1 VVFLMLEGGAAID
14 AVLDRGGDAFVPRVK
29 DHVVVQMGTTSAD
42 YSRGLAADVGAVGGD
57 YVEAPVSGSRQPAE
71 EGQLVAML
79 AGEPAAVNRVRPLLG
94 PMCRQAV
101 GCGPVP
107 NALLT
112 KLSVNLYLITM
123 VTGLAEA
130 LHFADRHGLAPAQVV
145 AVLDAGPMASRV
157 SRTKAAML
165 LTRDFTVQA
174 SITNVLEN
182 NRLIAE
188 AARASNLASPLLD
201 VCHALFAETLA
212 LGHGGLD
219 MAAVVRALEAR
230 TDSGGR

>member
-1 VVFLMLEGGAAID
+1 M
-14 AVLDRGGDAFVPRVK
+14 
-29 DHVVVQMGTTSAD
+29 
-42 YSRGLAADVGAVGGD
+42 
-57 YVEAPVSGSRQPAE
+57 SGSRQPAE
-71 EGQLVAML
+71 EGQLVVML
-79 AGEPAAVNRVRPLLG
+79 AGEPAVVDRVRPLLG

-107 NALLT
+107 NASLT

-130 LHFADRHGLAPAQVV
+130 LHFADRHGLDLAPVV

-174 SITNVLEN
+174 SISNVLEN

-188 AARASNLASPLLD
+188 AARASAVASPLLD
-201 VCHALFAETLA
+201 ACHALFAETLA

-219 MAAVVRALEAR
+219 MAAVVRAFEAR